1 MAKLPEL
8 PKPRPRPPVVDIAPG
23 APQLFVD
30 DYLIDR
36 SENLV
41 RRLGDM
47 RKYEG
52 NPVLS
57 PGRPWEGGTAFPF
70 GGGVYRIGG
79 EWRMWYNTYRRWLKG
94 RERTSLCYATSHDGI
109 DWQKPSLSLH
119 EVAGTRKNNVVL
131 SLEMDNCS
139 VIYDPEDPDADR
151 RFKAVAYT
159 KGDEGTGL
167 YGFTSEDGVHWRPSP
182 RILIPKAGD
191 RTSFWYDALR
201 KRYVVFTRYRPV
213 LPGRYIFRAES
224 EDFLNWT
231 TPELVLH
238 WSEIDLAHGRQH
250 YGANGFVYGDMYL
263 GFLEVF
269 HYPYRRL
276 DTELI
281 CSRDGRA
288 WERVCEGEVFLPNG
302 PDRSFDQFWAFPAA
316 SPPIRV
322 GDELWIYYAG
332 RMHPHSPP
340 GPPAHGREPDG
351 TPKATFWA
359 ATGLVRMR
367 VDGFASLDASG
378 EEGVLVT
385 VPVRF
390 VEGRELRVNA
400 DVDRPPPGS
409 SWLKVGF
416 LDEEGR
422 PIAGFSPEGAD
433 TIKGDSVAHRASWG
447 GRWEISPLSGRPV
460 RLAFRFVNTRLYSF
474 TVR

>member
-1 MAKLPEL
+1 MELPEL
-8 PKPRPRPPVVDIAPG
+8 PRPQPRPQIVDITPG

-30 DYLIDR
+30 NYLVDR

-41 RRLGDM
+41 RRLGEV

-52 NPVLS
+52 NPILS
-57 PGRPWEGGTAFPF
+57 PEHPWEGGTAFPF
-70 GGGVYRIGG
+70 GGGVYRIGDG
-79 EWRMWYNTYRRWLKG
+79 WRMWYNTYRRWLRG
-94 RERTSLCYATSHDGI
+94 RERTSLCYATSPDGLG
-109 DWQKPSLSLH
+109 WEKPKLGLH

-139 VIYDPEDPDADR
+139 VVHDPKGG
-151 RFKAVAYT
+151 FKAVAYT
-159 KGDEGTGL
+159 EGDEGAGL
-167 YGFTSEDGVHWRPSP
+167 YGFTSEDGVHWRPFP

-201 KRYVVFTRYRPV
+201 RRYVVFTRYGPV

-231 TPELVLH
+231 TPELVLR
-238 WSEIDLAHGRQH
+238 WSEIDLAHDRQH

-263 GFLEVF
+263 GFLEVY

-276 DTELI
+276 DTELL

-288 WERVCEGEVFLPNG
+288 WERVCEGETFLPNG
-302 PDRSFDQFWAFPAA
+302 PDGDFDYFWAFPAA
-316 SPPIRV
+316 SPPVQV

-340 GPPAHGREPDG
+340 GPPAHGTEPDG

-359 ATGLVRMR
+359 ATGLAKLRL
-367 VDGFASLDASG
+367 DGFASLDASG

-390 VEGRELRVNA
+390 EERELRVNA
-400 DVDRPPPGS
+400 DADRFPPGS

-416 LDEEGR
+416 SDEDGK
-422 PIAGFSPEGAD
+422 PIPGFSLEEAD
-433 TIKGDSVAHRASWG
+433 VLRGDKVDHRASWG
-447 GRWEISPLSGRPV
+447 GRWDISRLCGEPV
-460 RLAFRFVNTRLYSF
+460 RLAFKFVNTRLYAF
-474 TVR
+474 RIQR